1 MTTTS
6 FGEDMASVRESM
18 LLSVGIAGFSSL
30 VVGRGR
36 VGCSRCASS
45 RRFRV
50 VRISLQF
57 SQEFRIVQHCF
68 IFSPSFWFYIT
79 VVFPV

>member
-30 VVGRGR
+30 VVVRGR

-45 RRFRV
+45 LSRGGEDFAIFA
-50 VRISLQF
+50 RIQNCSTLF
-57 SQEFRIVQHCF
+57 HFAHLF
-68 IFSPSFWFYIT
+68 GYILRL
-79 VVFPV
+79 FPV